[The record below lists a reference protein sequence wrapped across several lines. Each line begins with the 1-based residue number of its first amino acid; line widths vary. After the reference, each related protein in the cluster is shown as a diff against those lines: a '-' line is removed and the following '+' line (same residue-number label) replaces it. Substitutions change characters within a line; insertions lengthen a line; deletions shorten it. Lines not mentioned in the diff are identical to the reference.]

1 MSKPF
6 KSQFDLMAEA
16 YGNIKYN
23 KQAIINEY
31 SATRKVRGYEPQVI
45 GESHKHGA
53 VEEHYPEDKDTR
65 TAGEALN
72 DARDE
77 RDEED
82 AAMERFNATNPVE
95 DAEVSVK
102 AEVLAACKQRAVE
115 LAGPEAVTTNAG
127 MAVGCESMYNEY
139 GKDGDQVK
147 AEIAFNQHH
156 YFDEQAKG
164 GFEKTP
170 YKAGEVGV
178 EDGEHDE
185 KAHKY
190 TVIENDEEGS
200 IQPME
205 YRQPEGDLIK
215 TVKSNGIVKKCY
227 QHPEGREWV
236 VESDRPIDFNQEGS
250 WAWDEDGEG
259 HAEEAGF
266 NHKQLDE
273 LEDIVHA
280 ILDKRDHEDRASKHE
295 DGEY

>member
-16 YGNIKYN
+16 YGDIKYN

-72 DARDE
+72 DARDD
-77 RDEED
+77 RDGDD
-82 AAMERFNATNPVE
+82 AARERLNATNPAE
-95 DAEVSVK
+95 NAEVSVK

-170 YKAGEVGV
+170 YKV
-178 EDGEHDE
+178 E
-185 KAHKY
+185 A
-190 TVIENDEEGS
+190 
-200 IQPME
+200 
-205 YRQPEGDLIK
+205 
-215 TVKSNGIVKKCY
+215 
-227 QHPEGREWV
+227 
-236 VESDRPIDFNQEGS
+236 
-250 WAWDEDGEG
+250 AED
-259 HAEEAGF
+259 AEEAGF

>member
-72 DARDE
+72 DARMDREGEDE
-77 RDEED
+77 AR
-82 AAMERFNATNPVE
+82 ERLNATNPAE
-95 DAEVSVK
+95 DAE
-102 AEVLAACKQRAVE
+102 
-115 LAGPEAVTTNAG
+115 G
-127 MAVGCESMYNEY
+127 MEN
-139 GKDGDQVK
+139 
-147 AEIAFNQHH
+147 
-156 YFDEQAKG
+156 
-164 GFEKTP
+164 
-170 YKAGEVGV
+170 
-178 EDGEHDE
+178 
-185 KAHKY
+185 KY

-215 TVKSNGIVKKCY
+215 TVKSDGIVKKCY
-227 QHPEGREWV
+227 QHPEGREWT
-236 VESDRPIDFNQEGS
+236 VESDKVIDFDKEGS
-250 WAWDEDGEG
+250 WTWDEESNVED
-259 HAEEAGF
+259 AEEAGF